1 MTVTTDTTDTTEI
14 VRRYV
19 EVWNERDAARR
30 ATAME
35 TVLTEDSV
43 YSDPDY
49 EGLEGH
55 AALSEA
61 IDRAQERFGDLR
73 FELDEV
79 LGAHHGHVLFTWRLG
94 VPGAAPAATGH
105 DAAEIAADG
114 RLRRV
119 VGFF

>member
-1 MTVTTDTTDTTEI
+1 MTVTTETTAV
-14 VRRYV
+14 VRRYI

-30 ATAME
+30 AAAME
-35 TVLTEDSV
+35 AALTEDSV

-73 FELDEV
+73 FELGEV

-94 VPGAAPAATGH
+94 APGAEPAATGY